1 MRKLFTIPIILVAS
15 CGEGEVSAV
24 PEPQI
29 IRPPAV
35 AGAFYPAD
43 SATLASLID
52 SLLTFPPEAWDE
64 GSYVVSCVVPHAGY
78 VYSGGVAA
86 DLYDRIADEDYDL
99 VFLIGPSHHVAFE
112 GFSVFDGD
120 LYVTPL
126 GEVPVAREVCRRLIS
141 AHPQASFVPDAHSS
155 EHCLEVQLPFIQ
167 RALPEDVRIV
177 PVLTGTLFPDQ
188 IEFMAEL
195 ILAEASSARIL
206 LLISSDLSHF
216 PSRRLAESTDQK
228 TIDVFI
234 EGDPEGFY
242 SYLYMESLPSG
253 VATAACGGI
262 PMTLMLYYN
271 SIYPECST
279 RLLSHATS
287 ADAGGDTESVV
298 GYASL
303 VSESPFTNPADW
315 RLCSSDREILLSI
328 AQGSVESAVLGVQYT
343 LPDVSGSEGLILS
356 RGAFVTLMTNGT
368 LRGCIGSIR
377 PVRSLAETV
386 ASNARAAALEDPRFL
401 PVSTAE
407 LEQLEYEISV
417 LSPLQILEDWRDVRV
432 GTDGLLIVSDSGS
445 GLLLPQV
452 PEELGWDREQFM
464 EGLCRKAG
472 LPWDAYLGDVVLYRF
487 SAEVFDGYG
496 AEETGE

>member
-1 MRKLFTIPIILVAS
+1 MRKIFIIPVIFFAS
-15 CGEGEVSAV
+15 CGEGEVQAV

-43 SATLASLID
+43 SATLSALID
-52 SLLTFPPEAWDE
+52 SLMMSRSGGWDE
-64 GSYVVSCVVPHAGY
+64 SSSVVSCVVPHAGY

-86 DLYDRIADEDYDL
+86 YLYDRIENEDYDL
-99 VFLIGPSHHVAFE
+99 VFLVGPSHHVAFE

-141 AHPQASFVPDAHSS
+141 AHPQASFVPEAHSS

-167 RALPEDVRIV
+167 RALPEGVRIV
-177 PVLTGTLFPDQ
+177 PVLTGTLLPDQ

-206 LLISSDLSHF
+206 LLVSSDLSHY

-228 TIDVFI
+228 TIDVFLD
-234 EGDPEGFY
+234 GDPEDFY
-242 SYLYMESLPSG
+242 SYLYMESLPGG
-253 VATAACGGI
+253 VATAACGGT

-271 SIYPECST
+271 SIYPDCGT

-287 ADAGGDTESVV
+287 ADAGGDTGSVV

-315 RLCSSDREILLSI
+315 RLTSSDREILLSI
-328 AQGSVESAVLGVQYT
+328 ARESVESAVLGLQYT
-343 LPDVSGSEGLILS
+343 LPDVSGSAGLILP
-356 RGAFVTLMTNGT
+356 RGAFVTLKKNGS

-377 PVRSLAETV
+377 PVRELAETV

-401 PVSTAE
+401 PVSAAE
-407 LEQLEYEISV
+407 LDQLEYEISV

-432 GTDGLLIVSDSGS
+432 GTDGLLIVSDYGS

-452 PEELGWDREQFM
+452 PVELGWDGEEFM

-472 LPWDAYLGDVVLYRF
+472 LSSDAYLGDVVLYRF
-487 SAEVFDGYG
+487 TAEVFDGHG
-496 AEETGE
+496 TEETGE